1 MDYLDFVEL
10 VVRQNVRPERPEDE
24 DAPGLSDEI
33 WALAEACWVK
43 DPRKRPIASALCDAL
58 SDVRSPPSDVT
69 NDPSLGSPK
78 YPDHRL
84 VQTGDEVVIPEWR
97 SPGEGRSGGGRSSTH
112 EPEMVTD
119 PVNGVPIPYP
129 DANISI
135 GLSYSRQTPLIYQ
148 FP

>member
-58 SDVRSPPSDVT
+58 SDVRSTPSDVT
-69 NDPSLGSPK
+69 NDPSLGSQK
-78 YPDHRL
+78 NPDHRL
-84 VQTGDEVVIPEWR
+84 VQIGDEVVIPERR
-97 SPGEGRSGGGRSSTH
+97 SPGEGRSGGGRSSTR

-119 PVNGVPIPYP
+119 PVSGVPIPYP
-129 DANISI
+129 NTNISI
-135 GLSYSRQTPLIYQ
+135 WLSYSRQTPLI
-148 FP
+148 